1 MTIVSASTPGPTSL
15 IPQELQQ
22 ECLRYD
28 MPTQFLM
35 RTVSKEY
42 ELRGKRLKPGH
53 SIMFVYPSATLQEV
67 MRRMSEYRID
77 HSGAKRL
84 RTEFVRDHLELPFEF

>member
-15 IPQELQQ
+15 IPQGLQQ
-22 ECLRYD
+22 
-28 MPTQFLM
+28 
-35 RTVSKEY
+35 

-53 SIMFVYPSATLQEV
+53 SIMFVYPSGTLEEV
-67 MRRMSEYRID
+67 VRRMPDYRID

-84 RTEFVRDHLELPFEF
+84 RTEFVRGHLELPFEF